1 MVIVGATAT
10 GKSQLAMTLATR
22 YLGQIISADSRQVYR
37 HMDIGTAKPTVTDR
51 QLVSHHLVD
60 IIEPDV
66 AFGLQQFMTLESI
79 AYQNVNNEN
88 MLPFL
93 VGGTGQYVWAVL
105 EGWIIPEVPPDEK
118 SRRSLEALAEKS
130 GVDAVF
136 EMLESIDSYAAAK
149 VDRQNARRVIR
160 AIEVA
165 TYKKQHPGPR
175 KIDPGIDNLV
185 IGLRMDRERLYS
197 RIDRRVDEMVSA
209 GWLNEVRNLLDLGY
223 DDTLPALSGVGYAE
237 LSSCLNGDL
246 SMDEA
251 IAKTKLRTH
260 KYARQQHAWFKAN
273 DPRIHWVAVEDELDL
288 ADSILQEWLNTSG

>member
-1 MVIVGATAT
+1 
-10 GKSQLAMTLATR
+10 
-22 YLGQIISADSRQVYR
+22 
-37 HMDIGTAKPTVTDR
+37 MDIGTAKPTVTDR

-251 IAKTKLRTH
+251 IAKTKVRTH

-273 DPRIHWVAVEDELDL
+273 DPRIHWVDVEDELDL